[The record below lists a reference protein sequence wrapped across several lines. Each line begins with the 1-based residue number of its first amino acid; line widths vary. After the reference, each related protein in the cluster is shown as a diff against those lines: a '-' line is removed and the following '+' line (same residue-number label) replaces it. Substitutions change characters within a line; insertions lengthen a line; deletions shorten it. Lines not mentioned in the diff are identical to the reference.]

1 MPVKFKKGE
10 SPIKGNGKLLI
21 IDGGFSKA
29 YQKTTGI
36 AGYTLIYSSHYLHL
50 KAHTPFTTI
59 KDAIANNSD
68 IADLQ
73 VISVEDFKQ
82 RKMVID
88 TDLGQRIKELISDL
102 EDLLEMYK
110 QGLLR
115 ERLTDEKGNP
125 FI

>member
-1 MPVKFKKGE
+1 METIYTFNGE
-10 SPIKGNGKLLI
+10 DITMLMCVVI
-21 IDGGFSKA
+21 REVIRE
-29 YQKTTGI
+29 
-36 AGYTLIYSSHYLHL
+36 
-50 KAHTPFTTI
+50 
-59 KDAIANNSD
+59 